1 MSADDL
7 IRILTDG
14 LFGVVFVAAFARAVL
29 DHRRATLDAA
39 LMFGGLAFVIVESEI
54 TKTLDLTLPPL
65 AAQALVGVLLAVPYL
80 FLRLVDDLAE
90 VPPLALRAGLAAF
103 LLSWA
108 AAVVVPA
115 PLPPAVTLPIVAYF
129 GAAEI
134 YGAVLLIRESRR
146 TSGVPS
152 RRAQAAALGSLLLG
166 VTLVVA
172 GLGSALPLSAS
183 VTRVLVLAS
192 ALAYLIAISPPRIL
206 KRAWLEPELRG
217 FLARVSAIS
226 PREATDLIV
235 RELEERVASAV
246 GGVRAVISLRGANG
260 DVALPPGDTLAAVL
274 ADAFARQRPLLGPSS
289 SRGGAR
295 SGMILAA
302 PMNARGRRVGA
313 LGIELARASLFA
325 EDDLELAALL
335 AEQAA
340 LILDGARL
348 YAELEAANRQLEEA
362 TRAKSEFLANM
373 SHELRTPLNAILGF
387 SDLLIEQLPQLTAA
401 QQRYFR
407 NIKDAGTH
415 LLQLINEVLD
425 LSKVEAGRLE
435 LRPEPL
441 RLHTVVEPV
450 LAAARDAGAGAGLA
464 VEATYAADAAVRVDP
479 GRMRQILYNLLSNA
493 VKFTPRGGEVTL
505 RAAIDGRDLVVEVR
519 DTGIGIPADKA
530 SRVFG
535 TFERLHEGRSDASG
549 TGLGLALTKRLVE
562 LHGGTIGFESEEGRG
577 TTFRVRIP
585 EAAYTPVSGPR
596 LLIVEDD
603 QRDAE
608 LLAALAGRVGVAT
621 EIVNTAGAARDAV
634 RREPPV
640 GVVLDLRLPDERG
653 EHLLQELKAD
663 PATRSVPVL
672 VVSVEDD
679 DGRSRPLGADDHLTK
694 PIDGERVTVWIQR
707 TVARGPRKLG
717 AAPALA

>member
-1 MSADDL
+1 
-7 IRILTDG
+7 
-14 LFGVVFVAAFARAVL
+14 
-29 DHRRATLDAA
+29 
-39 LMFGGLAFVIVESEI
+39 FVILESEI
-54 TKTLDLTLPPL
+54 TKTLGLTLPPL
-65 AAQALVGVLLAVPYL
+65 VAQALVGVLLAVPYL

-192 ALAYLIAISPPRIL
+192 ALGYLIAISPPRIL

-217 FLARVSAIS
+217 FLARVSAMS
-226 PREATDLIV
+226 PREATDRIV
-235 RELEERVASAV
+235 GELQERVGSAL
-246 GGVRAVISLRGANG
+246 GGARVVISLRGEGG
-260 DVALPPGDTLAAVL
+260 DLIAPPGDKAAPAL
-274 ADAFARQRPLLGPSS
+274 ADAFARQRPVLAPSAS
-289 SRGGAR
+289 R
-295 SGMILAA
+295 SGMVLAA
-302 PMNARGRRVGA
+302 PMTARGRRIGA
-313 LGIELARASLFA
+313 LGVELPRASLFA

-401 QQRYFR
+401 QQRYLR

-464 VEATYAADAAVRVDP
+464 VDAFYAAEAAVRVDP

-505 RAAIDGRDLVVEVR
+505 RAAVDGRDLVVEVR

-577 TTFRVRIP
+577 TTFRLRIP

-608 LLAALAGRVGVAT
+608 LLAALAGRIGVAT

-694 PIDGERVTVWIQR
+694 PIDGERVTAWIR
-707 TVARGPRKLG
+707 RVVGTSVEVR
-717 AAPALA
+717 AAIALA

>member
-14 LFGVVFVAAFARAVL
+14 LFGVVLVAAIARALL
-29 DHRRATLDAA
+29 DRRRAALDAA
-39 LMFGGLAFVIVESEI
+39 LMFGGLAFVILESEI
-54 TKTLDLTLPPL
+54 TKTLGLTLPPL
-65 AAQALVGVLLAVPYL
+65 VAQALVGVLLAVPYL

-166 VTLVVA
+166 VTLLVA
-172 GLGSALPLSAS
+172 GVGSALPVSAAL
-183 VTRVLVLAS
+183 TRVLVLAS
-192 ALAYLIAISPPRIL
+192 ALAYLTAISPPRIL

-217 FLARVSAIS
+217 FLARVSAMS
-226 PREATDLIV
+226 PREATDRIV
-235 RELEERVASAV
+235 GELQERVGSAL
-246 GGVRAVISLRGANG
+246 GGARVVISLRGEGG
-260 DVALPPGDTLAAVL
+260 DLIAPPGDKAAPAL
-274 ADAFARQRPLLGPSS
+274 ADAFARQRPVLAPSAS
-289 SRGGAR
+289 R
-295 SGMILAA
+295 SGMVLAA
-302 PMNARGRRVGA
+302 PMTARGRRIGA
-313 LGIELARASLFA
+313 LGVELPRASLFA

-401 QQRYFR
+401 QQRYLR

-464 VEATYAADAAVRVDP
+464 VDAFYAAEAAVRVDP

-505 RAAIDGRDLVVEVR
+505 RAAVDGRDLVVEVR

-577 TTFRVRIP
+577 TTFRLRIP

-694 PIDGERVTVWIQR
+694 PIDGERVTAWIR
-707 TVARGPRKLG
+707 RVVGTSVEVR
-717 AAPALA
+717 AAIALA

>member
-14 LFGVVFVAAFARAVL
+14 LFGVVLVAAIARAAL
-29 DHRRATLDAA
+29 DRRRAALDAA
-39 LMFGGLAFVIVESEI
+39 LMFGGLAFVILESEI
-54 TKTLDLTLPPL
+54 TKTLGLTLPPL
-65 AAQALVGVLLAVPYL
+65 VAQALVGVLLAVPYL

-166 VTLVVA
+166 VTLLVA
-172 GLGSALPLSAS
+172 GVGSALPVSAAL
-183 VTRVLVLAS
+183 TRVLVLAS
-192 ALAYLIAISPPRIL
+192 ALAYLTAISPPRIL

-217 FLARVSAIS
+217 FLARVSAMS
-226 PREATDLIV
+226 PREATDRIV
-235 RELEERVASAV
+235 GELQERVGSAL
-246 GGVRAVISLRGANG
+246 GGARVVISLRGEGG
-260 DVALPPGDTLAAVL
+260 DLIAPPGDKAAPAL
-274 ADAFARQRPLLGPSS
+274 ADAFARQRPVLAPSAS
-289 SRGGAR
+289 R
-295 SGMILAA
+295 SGMVLAA
-302 PMNARGRRVGA
+302 PMTARGRRIGA
-313 LGIELARASLFA
+313 LGVELPRASLFA

-401 QQRYFR
+401 QQRYLR

-464 VEATYAADAAVRVDP
+464 VDAFYAAEAAVRVDP

-505 RAAIDGRDLVVEVR
+505 RAAVDGRDLVVEVR

-577 TTFRVRIP
+577 TTFRLRIP

-694 PIDGERVTVWIQR
+694 PIDGERVTAWIR
-707 TVARGPRKLG
+707 RVVGTSVEVR
-717 AAPALA
+717 AAIALA